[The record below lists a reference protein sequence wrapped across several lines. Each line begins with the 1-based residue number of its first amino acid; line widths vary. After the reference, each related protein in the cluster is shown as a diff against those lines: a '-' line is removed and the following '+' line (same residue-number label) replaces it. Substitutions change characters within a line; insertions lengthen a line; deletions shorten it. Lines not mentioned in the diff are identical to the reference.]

1 MALQAGKPLLDF
13 TMLNEDKDAYV
24 AAIQAGMDDVEPMKD
39 LFRRVL
45 LESL

>member
-13 TMLNEDKDAYV
+13 STLNDHKDAYV